1 MRGWPSVARAPVA
14 FKRASWAAALSAV
27 EFVDV
32 GAASSSGKAL
42 VGASVALVGCST
54 GTVKV
59 AVGAEVTGGSVGS
72 LVAGASLFGY
82 L

>member
-1 MRGWPSVARAPVA
+1 MRGWPSVTRAPVA
-14 FKRASWAAALSAV
+14 FKRASWNSAWFVV

-42 VGASVALVGCST
+42 VGASVTLVGCCM

-59 AVGAEVTGGSVGS
+59 AVGAEVAGGSVGS
-72 LVAGASLFGY
+72 LVAGASLLGY